1 MTWNISVWDS
11 SQGFDQ
17 YYVLRQD
24 TSPQTLP
31 LFTKRTLEV
40 AVRFFF
46 LLPNPAFQFQGL
58 HSVDVYQKWMS
69 RKLNL
74 CNTSKIAI
82 ENKNQP

>member
-1 MTWNISVWDS
+1 MSRIQVKALTSIMFLGKTLHPNIA
-11 SQGFDQ
+11 
-17 YYVLRQD
+17 
-24 TSPQTLP
+24 TLY
-31 LFTKRTLEV
+31 KENIWV
-40 AVRFFF
+40 CSAIFF

-74 CNTSKIAI
+74 SNTSKIAI

>member
-46 LLPNPAFQFQGL
+46 STPKPRISVPGL
-58 HSVDVYQKWMS
+58 TFSGCVSKMDVSQT
-69 RKLNL
+69 KL
-74 CNTSKIAI
+74 I
-82 ENKNQP
+82 

>member
-1 MTWNISVWDS
+1 MSGIQVKALTSVMFLDKTLHPNIA
-11 SQGFDQ
+11 
-17 YYVLRQD
+17 
-24 TSPQTLP
+24 TLY
-31 LFTKRTLEV
+31 KENIRGCS
-40 AVRFFF
+40 AIFF

-74 CNTSKIAI
+74 SNTSKIAI